1 MADTRIVCRVH
12 EGNTLGGVM
21 NNLFCTPEQG
31 ARLKEL
37 LPELEYA
44 FMWASLSDDKWFII
58 EQRSI
63 TDGAFVEFR
72 PTFVPAL
79 TLQELRD
86 VAKEHIKP
94 KHPLRYD
101 GDMIYVNLYLMTAPE
116 LAEWVIQRL
125 EEGR

>member
-1 MADTRIVCRVH
+1 M
-12 EGNTLGGVM
+12 NT
-21 NNLFCTPEQG
+21 LFCTPAQG
-31 ARLKEL
+31 TRLKDL

-86 VAKEHIKP
+86 VAKVELGRQIVCRDTKEWDFYS
-94 KHPLRYD
+94 KLD
-101 GDMIYVNLYLMTAPE
+101 TSTAPE
-116 LAEWVIQRL
+116 LADWVIERL